1 MDDTNAEKKTVESLT
16 GLVPFTTRSFSDVV
30 KDHVK
35 TKDRA
40 ARIKAEGTPRTD
52 IDECLKKA
60 TTGREGLLVIGIDDQ
75 EGAAVIPAELL
86 SLRRQGLEN
95 NAVLDG
101 YVSVCRQILEYVLNA
116 CTYGET
122 KVTEFSVRTEDES
135 RRCSIT
141 LDWRSGQEWKLS
153 YLFSGPDNTEGET
166 E

>member
-1 MDDTNAEKKTVESLT
+1 MFQN
-16 GLVPFTTRSFSDVV
+16 FSDALRCHSHSFGNLLLCVARQAPGPPV
-30 KDHVK
+30 R
-35 TKDRA
+35 RA

-52 IDECLKKA
+52 ISECLKKA

-101 YVSVCRQILEYVLNA
+101 YVSVCRQTLEYVLNA

-122 KVTEFSVRTEDES
+122 KVTEFSVRTENKS
-135 RRCSIT
+135 KRCSIT

-153 YLFSGPDNTEGET
+153 YLFSGPDDAEGET

>member
-16 GLVPFTTRSFSDVV
+16 RLVPFTTRSFSDVV

-52 IDECLKKA
+52 ISECLKKA
-60 TTGREGLLVIGIDDQ
+60 TTGREGLLVIGTDDQ

-101 YVSVCRQILEYVLNA
+101 YVSVCRQTLEYVLNA

-122 KVTEFSVRTEDES
+122 KVTEFSVRTENES
-135 RRCSIT
+135 KRCSIT

-153 YLFSGPDNTEGET
+153 YLFSGPDDAEGET